1 MKTIYLIAI
10 VLFTSAIGFSQGV
23 TTSAIGGKVTD
34 NTGEPLI
41 GASIVAIHGPSGTVY
56 GASTDFDGFYRI
68 SGMRIGGPYKITISY
83 IGFNDDV
90 SEGVF
95 LNLGQSERISRQL
108 SENTT
113 SVFSL

>member
-10 VLFTSAIGFSQGV
+10 ALFTSAIGFSQGV

-95 LNLGQSERISRQL
+95 LNLGQSEPYQ
-108 SENTT
+108 
-113 SVFSL
+113 